1 MQYHVGMKRGTII
14 AAFLVLISLACSLG
28 SNANQA
34 TPLNTSG
41 TEPLALPAQDSN
53 AKGAVTSKGSDCYG
67 DEIHP
72 MGKSIADLYENTN
85 YEEVMQWFC
94 SGFLF
99 EDILT
104 ALQTA
109 EQTSTTPADLL
120 SMYENGQTWEEIW
133 LELGLI
139 EP

>member
-1 MQYHVGMKRGTII
+1 MKYHGGMKRGTII
-14 AAFLVLISLACSLG
+14 AALLVIISLACSLG

-34 TPLNTSG
+34 APANKQGGSNSSGTDLLALPAGTSG
-41 TEPLALPAQDSN
+41 TEGSN
-53 AKGAVTSKGSDCYG
+53 CYG
-67 DEIHP
+67 DDIHP
-72 MGKSIADLYENTN
+72 IGKSIADLYENTN
-85 YEEVMQWFC
+85 YEEVMRWFC

-109 EQTSTTPADLL
+109 EETSATPQELL

-133 LELGLI
+133 LELELVG
-139 EP
+139 P